1 MAKDVKMLY
10 IEDDIKK
17 IQTKTN
23 LYIQQYGP
31 QGAFHLAREIIQ
43 NSIDEVIDP
52 ESNGSSIHITYDI
65 LTDKL
70 TCEDDGRGFPETDYP
85 LDIFCTKNQ
94 SGSKFFRNQGGD
106 SAGEFGVGLTIVN
119 ALADEFSLTSMREK
133 ENTKHTIVFKE
144 GEKVS
149 DKTTKLPKSKTHG
162 SIVTFIPAKKYLG
175 NNTVMPYKDMIDWVQ
190 RMCYFITNKN
200 VRIKIEIFKGMK
212 LKESYKLKPKN
223 FEELLD
229 NICAGKKF
237 SPKCKFSGNSSIVED
252 IRESTIG
259 DDGKV
264 KTRNVKMKKKI
275 HFDVALRY
283 VNESI
288 TFYDSYCNYTNTTEG
303 GVHQATFEKCFCNYM
318 QKKCRDSMTENQRNK
333 TPVLWDDI
341 REGLCCVINL
351 STNAQVGFAGNQ
363 KQKIVAETLISPLT
377 EIINKG
383 LEDFFD
389 KNQSVLNDYMR
400 IIKLNA
406 KARVEAAKVKVATQ
420 KEKMNWT
427 KEYEMKNYIK
437 CTNKGKQWKELFITE
452 GDSAAGSARNGSDTK
467 TQAFFLLRG
476 VVANAF
482 KQSLAELMDPKTG
495 NREWRDLVTL
505 LRCGIGKGFDIK
517 KLYFNRINILT
528 DQDIDGY
535 YISSLILA
543 FFYRYMPEIIEA
555 GYLYKVFTPLYAL
568 NDKDK
573 PFVTNKREMVEIYHK
588 KLSKVYKVRFMG
600 KKKYATK
607 DEFQEFLTDTYDYS
621 ENLVQRANDM
631 GYVNKFL
638 LEAILANMVLGG
650 VIDSS
655 FAAMDAEKGSQK
667 LDAAF
672 GDQKFVKY
680 LMTRVQKKFK
690 EVTLNDKNRTI
701 SGIISGKRSSIKVTS
716 RFIRRSVELLPIYEK
731 YGYEIEVC
739 EKDKDP
745 VVMTIGEFLDAGMK
759 YYSKIIRRFKG
770 LGEINGKDLFD
781 TALDINHRVSI
792 QYTLE
797 DAKKEL
803 ETFNM
808 LNGPGKKDLERR
820 KKMMSEFKIKR
831 DDLDN

>member
-52 ESNGSSIHITYDI
+52 ESNGSSIYISYDI
-65 LTDKL
+65 LSDKL
-70 TCEDDGRGFPETDYP
+70 TCEDDGRGFPETDYS
-85 LDIFCTKNQ
+85 LDIFFTRNQ
-94 SGSKFFRNQGGD
+94 SGSKFFRDQGGD
-106 SAGEFGVGLTIVN
+106 SAGEFGVGATVVN
-119 ALADEFSLTSMREK
+119 ALSDVFEVTNFREVEK
-133 ENTKHTIVFKE
+133 VKHTIIFNE
-144 GEKVS
+144 GEIVS
-149 DKTTKLPKSKTHG
+149 DKTTKLPKNKPHG
-162 SIVTFIPAKKYLG
+162 SIVSFIPSKKFLG
-175 NNTVMPYKDMIDWVQ
+175 KNTVIPYKEMVEWVKK
-190 RMCYFITNKN
+190 MCYFITKKN
-200 VRIKIEIFKGMK
+200 VRVKIDIFKGLK
-212 LKESYKLKPKN
+212 LKETYKFKPIQ
-223 FEELLD
+223 FEDLLD
-229 NICAGKKF
+229 EICTNKKF
-237 SPKCKFSGNSSIVED
+237 SPKCKFSGDD
-252 IRESTIG
+252 IIEEEIRVTEEKKSKIT
-259 DDGKV
+259 V
-264 KTRNVKMKKKI
+264 KEKKMKKKM
-275 HFDVALRY
+275 HLDVALRY
-283 VNESI
+283 VPESI
-288 TFYDSYCNYTNTTEG
+288 TYFDSYCNYTNTTEG
-303 GVHQATFEKCFCNYM
+303 GVHQSAVEKCFCNFM
-318 QKKCRDSMTENQRNK
+318 QQKTKAAMSEAQRAK
-333 TPVLWDDI
+333 TPITWDDV

-351 STNAQVGFAGNQ
+351 TTNAQVGFVGNS
-363 KQKIVAETLISPLT
+363 KEKIGNEALTPHLSKIV
-377 EIINKG
+377 NDG
-383 LEDFFD
+383 LEQFFK
-389 KNQSVLNDYMR
+389 KNTGVLNDYIR
-400 IIKLNA
+400 IIRLNA
-406 KARVEAAKVKVATQ
+406 KARVEASKVKAATQ

-495 NREWRDLVTL
+495 NREWRDLVTI
-505 LRCGIGKGFDIK
+505 LRCGIGKSFDAK

-528 DQDIDGY
+528 DQDIDGF

-543 FFYRYMPEIIEA
+543 FFYRYMPEIIEQ

-568 NDKDK
+568 TDKDK
-573 PFVTNKREMVEIYHK
+573 PFVTNKHEMVSIYHK
-588 KLSKVYKVRFMG
+588 KLSKVYKVKFAN

-607 DEFQEFLTDTYDYS
+607 EEFQEFLTDTYDYS
-621 ENLVQRANDM
+621 ENLSQRANDM

-638 LEAILANMVLGG
+638 LESILANMVLGG

-655 FAAMDAEKGSQK
+655 FGELEVDKANKK
-667 LDAAF
+667 LDKVF

-680 LMTRVQKKFK
+680 LMSRLQKKFK
-690 EVTLNDKNRTI
+690 ELVLNDKSRTI
-701 SGIISGKRSSIKVTS
+701 SGIINGKRSSIKITS
-716 RFIRRSVELLPIYEK
+716 RFIRRSIDLLPIYEK
-731 YGYEIEVC
+731 YGYEIEVS
-739 EKDKDP
+739 EKGKDP

-797 DAKKEL
+797 DAEKEL
-803 ETFNM
+803 EIFNM
-808 LNGPGKKDLERR
+808 LNGPSKKDLEKR
-820 KKMMSEFKIKR
+820 KKLMSEYKIKR